1 MSGSAPI
8 LRRLVSLRFVLAMA
22 FLGFQLFIVYQP
34 LDVEVTR
41 PVHIV
46 LSLATIFLWS
56 SGRASTRRVVD
67 ALLLAGTMAVLAY
80 YLLELPRLSDRM
92 ENVDEVTWYDQ
103 VFGVLV
109 LGLLMEAVRRVVGW
123 SLLGVI
129 VAFVAYGFLGPWFPG
144 WLGFQGFEFGLFI
157 EMMTMASHGILGLTT
172 QTSVDFVWYFI
183 LFGVVYAATG
193 GGQLFID
200 TALRLVGRSVGG
212 AAKSSIVASSMF
224 GTISGSAVS
233 NVVATGVFTIPLMRR
248 TGYAPAEA
256 AAHEATASTGGQLMP
271 PVMGVAAFVM
281 AELLAEPYA
290 RIALAGIIPAVAF
303 YFALYVAVDLKAR
316 RRGVGTLSGA
326 DLDHVAPIGPR
337 VHLFAS
343 PLTLIGL
350 LAAGYSAP
358 MAALV
363 ASAVALITCAWRRS
377 SRMTAL
383 SWIDMVE
390 EVARQAAQ
398 VAIPIVAIGIIVAV
412 AIQSNLALKFSTQLI
427 TLSGGTLIGAMLMVI
442 LGCLIMGM
450 GLPTVAAYII
460 GAILF
465 VPAMTKLGIDT
476 LAAHFF
482 VMYYCVLSMITPPV
496 ALASYAAAGLAKAPA
511 MQAGWLAFRLSFV
524 LFLIPFAFAFD
535 PSLLWSGE
543 PSRIALAFASMLAA
557 THAWSVALE
566 GYLGRVL
573 GMGWRLAFAALALA
587 VLFSSTGGVGWTMA
601 CGALALCHLV
611 ARRWPFLF
619 RKASS

>member
-8 LRRLVSLRFVLAMA
+8 LRRLVSLRFVLAIA

-144 WLGFQGFEFGLFI
+144 WLGFQGFEFSLFI

-256 AAHEATASTGGQLMP
+256 AAHEATASTG
-271 PVMGVAAFVM
+271 
-281 AELLAEPYA
+281 
-290 RIALAGIIPAVAF
+290 
-303 YFALYVAVDLKAR
+303 D
-316 RRGVGTLSGA
+316 
-326 DLDHVAPIGPR
+326 
-337 VHLFAS
+337 
-343 PLTLIGL
+343 
-350 LAAGYSAP
+350 
-358 MAALV
+358 
-363 ASAVALITCAWRRS
+363 S
-377 SRMTAL
+377 S
-383 SWIDMVE
+383 
-390 EVARQAAQ
+390 
-398 VAIPIVAIGIIVAV
+398 
-412 AIQSNLALKFSTQLI
+412 
-427 TLSGGTLIGAMLMVI
+427 
-442 LGCLIMGM
+442 CL
-450 GLPTVAAYII
+450 
-460 GAILF
+460 
-465 VPAMTKLGIDT
+465 
-476 LAAHFF
+476 
-482 VMYYCVLSMITPPV
+482 
-496 ALASYAAAGLAKAPA
+496 
-511 MQAGWLAFRLSFV
+511 R
-524 LFLIPFAFAFD
+524 
-535 PSLLWSGE
+535 
-543 PSRIALAFASMLAA
+543 
-557 THAWSVALE
+557 
-566 GYLGRVL
+566 
-573 GMGWRLAFAALALA
+573 
-587 VLFSSTGGVGWTMA
+587 
-601 CGALALCHLV
+601 
-611 ARRWPFLF
+611 
-619 RKASS
+619 